1 MKSGKDVWVS
11 VFDGISLLMTF
22 ILTLSHLPV
31 KMKFLSLLSLA
42 SVAAAS
48 ARSPAAQI
56 PLEPSLILTPS
67 QPLTLDSIPLLGF
80 GTWNL
85 DRENATE
92 AVSWAIQAGYRHIDC
107 AAAYKNQDLVGKGI
121 ADGLNKTGLKRE
133 DLWITSK
140 LWNDQYDLPSHLNPQ
155 SH

>member
-1 MKSGKDVWVS
+1 
-11 VFDGISLLMTF
+11 
-22 ILTLSHLPV
+22 
-31 KMKFLSLLSLA
+31 MKFSTSFLPSLA
-42 SVAAAS
+42 AVAVS
-48 ARSPAAQI
+48 ATGPAAQI
-56 PLEPSLILTPS
+56 PLEPSVILTPS

-107 AAAYKNQDLVGKGI
+107 AAIYRNQDLVGKGI
-121 ADGLNKTGLKRE
+121 ADGLKKTGLKRE

-140 LWNDQYDLPSHLNPQ
+140 LWNDQ
-155 SH
+155 